1 MSRTICLNSDI
12 GELPGETGRAM
23 DRAILDVVSRCSIA
37 CGGHA
42 GDDDSMRAT
51 LKAAKARHVVVG
63 AHPSYPDRQ
72 NFGRKSMKMP
82 QDVLESSLRQ
92 QVRALGSFARGQGIA
107 IDHLK
112 PHGALYN
119 DASRDPTLAEFI
131 VRLTR
136 EARIRAVI
144 GPPDSMLAKI
154 AHATGTDFLAEG
166 FADRTYARDGSLLAR
181 GESGAVIHEADAQA
195 AQVICMIEDS
205 TVIAA
210 DNQVISLQVDT
221 ICLHGDTAGAVQSAL
236 ALREA
241 LHSRGIEIKAQAAP

>member
-1 MSRTICLNSDI
+1 MTDTICLNSDI
-12 GELPGETGRAM
+12 GELPGNSGRAM

-42 GDDDSMRAT
+42 GDDESMRAT
-51 LKAAKARHVVVG
+51 LKAAKARQVVIG

-72 NFGRKSMKMP
+72 GFGRTSMTMP
-82 QDVLESSLRQ
+82 RDELASSLRQ
-92 QVRALGSFARGQGIA
+92 QVRTLASLARGQGIT

-119 DASRDPTLAEFI
+119 DAARDPQIAELI
-131 VRLTR
+131 VRIAR

-144 GPPDSMLAKI
+144 GPPNSMISKVAFASGMDTLV
-154 AHATGTDFLAEG
+154 EG
-166 FADRTYARDGSLLAR
+166 FADRRYTADGFLVSR
-181 GESGAVIHEADAQA
+181 SEPDAMLHAPQEQV
-195 AQVICMIEDS
+195 AQVIGIIENGTVSATGDK
-205 TVIAA
+205 VIA
-210 DNQVISLQVDT
+210 LHVDT

-241 LHSRGIEIKAQAAP
+241 LHARGIGIKAQSAL